1 MGNTP
6 FALAYGMGAII
17 PTKIGMLTARTVMQG
32 QRSEQQELTKHLD
45 WTDEIRESASIQ
57 MATYQQKAIA
67 YYNRKVQPRTFKV
80 GTLVLRK
87 VFENKTKRRAE
98 KLQANWE
105 NPYIVSKANENGA
118 YHLQTVDETP
128 LLCPWNVA
136 NLKQYYQQKRKKE
149 SKANAI
155 FMIHMCQKLSL
166 QRMQPGH
173 SVAKV
178 HNKNKKFT

>member
-98 KLQANWE
+98 KL
-105 NPYIVSKANENGA
+105 
-118 YHLQTVDETP
+118 
-128 LLCPWNVA
+128 
-136 NLKQYYQQKRKKE
+136 
-149 SKANAI
+149 
-155 FMIHMCQKLSL
+155 
-166 QRMQPGH
+166 
-173 SVAKV
+173 
-178 HNKNKKFT
+178 